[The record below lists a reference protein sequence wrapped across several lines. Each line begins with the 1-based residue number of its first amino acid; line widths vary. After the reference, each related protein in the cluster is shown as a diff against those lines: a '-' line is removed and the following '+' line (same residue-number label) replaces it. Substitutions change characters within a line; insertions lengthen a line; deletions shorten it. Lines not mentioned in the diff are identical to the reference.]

1 MEHLASSSDEDLSD
15 EEAAGVALVAVVLAS
30 QGRDERKRPRRWWV
44 RPCFHERDEKG
55 QVTSLVPLSRSRD
68 VEYYREMPLSAF
80 DTILGLVRDRIKK
93 EDSNLRKA
101 IPPDVR
107 LALTISTAKCYLGA
121 RDGGSRVECAA
132 AMDSSGY
139 PGHLNEK
146 QQLALDELKDRLVD
160 VRSEEHTD
168 SFLLRWLRAR
178 DFDVAKAE
186 NLLREDIKWRAE
198 KDIRSFTKT
207 YKSSEVVRRY
217 FPGGLFR
224 HDRGG
229 RPVWILPFG
238 NGDFRGML
246 QCVPPQQF
254 ADEVV
259 YTLERIQ
266 EEKRKQVEKMG
277 TIEDSMTIVFDF
289 DNFSLRQVYSL
300 QVINL
305 VRSMMTIYE
314 SHYPETLHRALI
326 INAPGFFPIFWKLIR
341 PFLTQRTVNKVLIHA
356 RDDWQPVILEY
367 IDPSQLPLHW
377 GGQIRGAD
385 GDPKCSDI

>member
-1 MEHLASSSDEDLSD
+1 M
-15 EEAAGVALVAVVLAS
+15 
-30 QGRDERKRPRRWWV
+30 
-44 RPCFHERDEKG
+44 FI
-55 QVTSLVPLSRSRD
+55 
-68 VEYYREMPLSAF
+68 F
-80 DTILGLVRDRIKK
+80 ILFF
-93 EDSNLRKA
+93 A
-101 IPPDVR
+101 
-107 LALTISTAKCYLGA
+107 
-121 RDGGSRVECAA
+121 
-132 AMDSSGY
+132 
-139 PGHLNEK
+139 
-146 QQLALDELKDRLVD
+146 
-160 VRSEEHTD
+160 
-168 SFLLRWLRAR
+168 AR

-385 GDPKCSDI
+385 GDPKCSDIVRPGGEVPCDFYAVHSPGLWSEPGVKQCSLTRGAVLEIPVTVERAGAVLDWCFQSKSNDLSFGLSFRNGGQSSSELLPLRKVNCNLFPENGQLECQEPGTYILKFDNSSSWFANKEFCYTVSVKDQKEQLNSGSAEIQC

>member
-1 MEHLASSSDEDLSD
+1 M
-15 EEAAGVALVAVVLAS
+15 
-30 QGRDERKRPRRWWV
+30 
-44 RPCFHERDEKG
+44 
-55 QVTSLVPLSRSRD
+55 
-68 VEYYREMPLSAF
+68 
-80 DTILGLVRDRIKK
+80 
-93 EDSNLRKA
+93 
-101 IPPDVR
+101 
-107 LALTISTAKCYLGA
+107 
-121 RDGGSRVECAA
+121 CAA
-132 AMDSSGY
+132 
-139 PGHLNEK
+139 
-146 QQLALDELKDRLVD
+146 
-160 VRSEEHTD
+160 
-168 SFLLRWLRAR
+168 LLTAH
-178 DFDVAKAE
+178 
-186 NLLREDIKWRAE
+186 DIKWRAE
-198 KDIRSFTKT
+198 KDIGSITKT

-246 QCVPPQQF
+246 QCVPPQQI

-300 QVINL
+300 QVINC

-314 SHYPETLHRALI
+314 SHYPETLHRALL

-341 PFLTQRTVNKVLIHA
+341 PFLTQRTVNKVLIHG
-356 RDDWQPVILEY
+356 REDWQPVILEY
-367 IDPSQLPLHW
+367 IDPNQLPVHW
-377 GGQIRGAD
+377 GGQLRGAD
-385 GDPKCSDI
+385 GDPKCSDIVRPAACYRNVHSSKHL